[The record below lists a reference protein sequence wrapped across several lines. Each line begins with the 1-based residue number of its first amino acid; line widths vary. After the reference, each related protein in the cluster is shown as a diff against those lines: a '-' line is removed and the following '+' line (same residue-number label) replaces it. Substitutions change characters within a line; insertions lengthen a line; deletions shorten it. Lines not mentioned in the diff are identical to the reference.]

1 MNRRA
6 LLVSAVAGLFFTAV
20 QAHADITVALAGPL
34 TGPNAI
40 FGEQFKQGA
49 TKAVADINAKGGV
62 LGQKLVLI
70 TADDA
75 CDPKQARSVAEDLS
89 AKQVAVVIGHYC
101 SGSSIPASEV
111 YQENGILE
119 ISPAT
124 TNPLFTERNM
134 DNVFRTCGRDDQQ
147 GPTAA
152 DYLMKHFKG
161 KAIAVVHDKSAY
173 GKGLADQV
181 KADLEKSGNKPVL
194 YEAITAGEKDYSALV
209 TKLKSVRADVVFFGG
224 YQTEAGLI
232 IRQMRDQALPAILMG
247 GDALV
252 SQDLWTITGAAGDG
266 TLMTFNPDPRALP
279 QNAQLVQYFRA
290 QHYEPEAYTLY
301 TYASIQVWAQAVEK
315 AKSFDT
321 AKVAAALR
329 ASTFETALGTIG
341 FNAKGD
347 NTAAGYV
354 VYAWKNGTYDMV
366 KP

>member
-1 MNRRA
+1 MKQGA
-6 LLVSAVAGLFFTAV
+6 FAVLAGFGLFAALPSA
-20 QAHADITVALAGPL
+20 QADIVVALAGPL

-49 TKAVADINAKGGV
+49 TKAVADLNAKGGV

-89 AKQVAVVIGHYC
+89 ARKVAVVVGHYC

-124 TNPLFTERNM
+124 TSPLYTERKM
-134 DNVFRTCGRDDQQ
+134 ENVFRTCGRDDQQ

-152 DYLMKHFKG
+152 AYILKAFKG
-161 KAIAVVHDKSAY
+161 KTVAVVHDKSAY

-181 KADLEKSGNKPVL
+181 KDVLEKAGVKLVL
-194 YEAITAGEKDYSALV
+194 YEAVTAGEKDYSALV
-209 TKLKSVRADVVFFGG
+209 TKLKSAKADVVFFGG

-232 IRQMRDQALPAILMG
+232 IRQMRDQQLPTILMG

-252 SQDLWTITGAAGDG
+252 SQDLWTITGKAGEG

-279 QNAQLVQYFRA
+279 QNAALVQYFRS

-301 TYASIQVWAQAVEK
+301 TYGTVQVWAQAVEK
-315 AKSFDT
+315 AKSTDA
-321 AKVAAALR
+321 AKVEAVLK
-329 ASTFETALGTIG
+329 SEKFDTALGTLG
-341 FNAKGD
+341 FDAKGD
-347 NTAAGYV
+347 VTAAGYV
-354 VYAWKNGTYDMV
+354 VYTWKNGSYEMV